1 MNNTPEIKE
10 ITDATFEL
18 GRKTVQ
24 TVSELNTRVLT
35 DVVDYAETVAR
46 ANSTWFTA
54 PMSSNALTETWGR
67 MQSEMIKGYSTWT
80 DYFKNFSKQFETNL

>member
-1 MNNTPEIKE
+1 MNNTPEIRE

-35 DVVDYAETVAR
+35 DVVDYAEAVAR
-46 ANSTWFTA
+46 AQSTWFTA
-54 PMSSNALTETWGR
+54 PTASNALTETWGR
-67 MQSEMIKGYSTWT
+67 MQSEMIKNYSTWS
-80 DYFKNFSKQFETNL
+80 DYFKNFGK